1 MAAFRSTLA
10 SLPLV
15 WAADADKGVFMALDV
30 LLAALVLV
38 VVPALVRPARR
49 SQSPY
54 PGQSTVPPILSA
66 RGRAHVQEFWDQQLH
81 LQELYLNRCDVSG
94 GHALRAMA
102 RRKPPR

>member
-54 PGQSTVPPILSA
+54 PGQSTVPLSLWA
-66 RGRAHVQEFWDQQLH
+66 RCRAQLQEFWDQQLH

-94 GHALRAMA
+94 GDALRAMA